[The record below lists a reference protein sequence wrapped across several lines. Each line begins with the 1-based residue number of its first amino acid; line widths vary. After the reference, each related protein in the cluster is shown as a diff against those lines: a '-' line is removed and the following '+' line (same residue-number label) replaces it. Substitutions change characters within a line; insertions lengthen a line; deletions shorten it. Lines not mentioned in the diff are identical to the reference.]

1 MYLADDSYSELH
13 QIGNSLFVNNSLGE
27 QKMKAYVGSTSVKYA
42 VLKPSLDFI
51 FNSTQHQ

>member
-1 MYLADDSYSELH
+1 MYSADDSCSELH
-13 QIGNSLFVNNSLGE
+13 QIGNSVFVKNSVGK
-27 QKMKAYVGSTSVKYA
+27 QRMKASVGSTSVKCA

>member
-13 QIGNSLFVNNSLGE
+13 QIGNSLVVNNSLGE
-27 QKMKAYVGSTSVKYA
+27 QKMKASVGSTSVKYA

>member
-27 QKMKAYVGSTSVKYA
+27 QKMKASVGSTSVKYA